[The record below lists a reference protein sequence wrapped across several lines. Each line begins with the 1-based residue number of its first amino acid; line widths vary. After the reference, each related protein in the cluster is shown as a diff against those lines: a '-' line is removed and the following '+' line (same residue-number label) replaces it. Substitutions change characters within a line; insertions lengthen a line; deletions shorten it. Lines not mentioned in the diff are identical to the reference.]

1 MDFYFQKLIVWQKA
15 FNVTKKVYEL
25 TKDFPSEE
33 RFSLTD
39 QMKRSTVSVMSN
51 IAEWSGRT
59 TNNDR
64 NHFYT
69 MAKWSAMELA
79 SQLILAQS
87 LWYIHDAKIYDECWW
102 ELEEIAKILFSF
114 IK

>member
-51 IAEWSGRT
+51 IAE
-59 TNNDR
+59 
-64 NHFYT
+64 
-69 MAKWSAMELA
+69 
-79 SQLILAQS
+79 
-87 LWYIHDAKIYDECWW
+87 
-102 ELEEIAKILFSF
+102 
-114 IK
+114 